1 MNWHHILRLFPA
13 RRESSPE
20 TQLRYRIA
28 GACVLCFGL
37 MFLAEQANGRES
49 TPVEESPRRPN
60 VLFIAIDDL
69 APSLA
74 GDGRTVLQTPH
85 LDALARSGVRFD
97 RAYCQIPL
105 CNPSRASVMTGM
117 RPDEL
122 RVYDLDRHFRDEV
135 PDVVTLPQLFRQQ
148 GWRVAR
154 VGKIYHYNVPAGIGT
169 DGLDDPVSWDQ
180 TINPKGRDVAE
191 EALIINPTP
200 ARPISAA
207 LSWLAAE
214 GTDEEQTDGLVASR
228 AIDWLTEQQ
237 QRPRNGEHTPQP
249 FFLGVG
255 FFRPHTPFVAPRSYF
270 EQNPLANITLPPA
283 IPGDRE
289 NILPAALAHNNRV
302 PHYGLSEEICQQ
314 ALQAYLASVS
324 FVDAQVGRLLQGLDS
339 LGLRENT
346 IVVVWS
352 DHGYHLGE
360 HGGIWQKRTL
370 FEESTRAPLLIHAP
384 DALLAKIANNQPYR
398 DEADREPPQPA
409 DQPHRFGNG
418 QTCLRIVEFIDI
430 LPTVVELAGLEI
442 PATASGRSLIPL
454 LLNPQREWE
463 HAAFT
468 QILRPGVS
476 DLEPDR
482 RVMGRTVRTERWRY
496 TEWNAGA
503 EGAELY
509 DHLRD
514 PWETRNLASQPEWSP
529 LIRHLRQQFN
539 NKAEGL
545 PPETPYNPERL

>member
-1 MNWHHILRLFPA
+1 MVCAGLL
-13 RRESSPE
+13 SPVE
-20 TQLRYRIA
+20 RAA
-28 GACVLCFGL
+28 G
-37 MFLAEQANGRES
+37 EES
-49 TPVEESPRRPN
+49 TRVDDEVGRPN
-60 VLFIAIDDL
+60 VLFVAIDDL
-69 APSLA
+69 APCLEGA
-74 GDGRTVLQTPH
+74 GQQVMQTPH
-85 LDALARSGVRFD
+85 LDALARVGVRFD

-154 VGKIYHYNVPAGIGT
+154 VGKLYHYNVPAGIGT

-180 TINPKGRDVAE
+180 TINPKGRDVADE
-191 EALIINPTP
+191 DLIINPTP

-214 GTDEEQTDGLVASR
+214 GTDEEQTDGLIASH
-228 AIDWLTEQQ
+228 AVDWLGEHQ
-237 QRPRNGEHTPQP
+237 QRQQNQPNPQP

-255 FFRPHTPFVAPRSYF
+255 FFRPHTPYVAPRAYF
-270 EQNPLANITLPPA
+270 EMHPLADINLPPV
-283 IPGDRE
+283 IPGDRG
-289 NILPAALAHNNRV
+289 NIPAAALAHNNRV
-302 PHYGLSEEICQQ
+302 PHYGLSEETCKQ
-314 ALQAYLASVS
+314 ALQAYAASVS

-339 LGLRENT
+339 LGLREKT

-370 FEESTRAPLLIHAP
+370 FEESTCSPLLIHAP
-384 DALLAKIANNQPYR
+384 DALLARVAQSQRYR
-398 DEADREPPQPA
+398 DETDQTTSQQT
-409 DQPHRFGNG
+409 DQPQRFGNG
-418 QTCLRIVEFIDI
+418 QSCQKVVEFIDI

-454 LLNPQREWE
+454 LLNPQRDWE
-463 HAAFT
+463 HPAFS

-476 DLEPDR
+476 DRAPAR
-482 RVMGRTVRTERWRY
+482 RVMGRTLRTDRWRY
-496 TEWNAGA
+496 TEWNEGA
-503 EGAELY
+503 EGVELY
-509 DHLRD
+509 DHTLD
-514 PWETRNLASQPEWSP
+514 PRETRNLASQPEWSP
-529 LIRHLRQQFN
+529 LMRHLRQQFQG
-539 NKAEGL
+539 KAEGL
-545 PPETPYNPERL
+545 PPDTPYNPERL